1 MRVAGA
7 ARRPRAAS
15 SGRVA
20 GGPRGTAAPGATRAR
35 GAGAAGSARAARHG
49 VLAGAVL
56 LALAPPAAAQ
66 RPPTAVPCPQCIE
79 VPSWVGQFTVLA
91 GNAALGALSA
101 GILQELRGG
110 SFRDGFTRGAAGG
123 AVVYAGKRLAVQEF
137 GGAGLLGREVAAVGS
152 SMVRNAAE
160 ARPMLARLWLPVGP
174 VHVTWDRE
182 ALEGSGVHARV
193 DVIAA
198 ATLAWAVAEPELELD
213 WGRTLSAGAPV
224 FGVEEKLMTRPGQ
237 DIETTGMELSGSIL
251 LSDIELF
258 GTEYRRRVFAHERV
272 HVLQTDFFAR
282 AWSAPLVEWALG
294 EAPGGRRLGR
304 YLELDLADVMI
315 TALEIAAFKS
325 YEGRP
330 WELEAE
336 WLARR

>member
-1 MRVAGA
+1 MRVAA
-7 ARRPRAAS
+7 PPRSFRATSPRPRA
-15 SGRVA
+15 
-20 GGPRGTAAPGATRAR
+20 
-35 GAGAAGSARAARHG
+35 G
-49 VLAGAVL
+49 VLPPVLACAVL
-56 LALAPPAAAQ
+56 AALAAPAAAQ

-137 GGAGLLGREVAAVGS
+137 DGSGLLGRQVAAVGS

-160 ARPMLARLWLPVGP
+160 ARPALARLWLPVGP
-174 VHVTWDRE
+174 VQLTWDRQAE
-182 ALEGSGVHARV
+182 EGSGVHARL
-193 DVIAA
+193 DVLAA
-198 ATLAWAVAEPELELD
+198 ATLAWAAAEPQLELD

-224 FGVEEKLMTRPGQ
+224 FGVEEMLMRGPG
-237 DIETTGMELSGSIL
+237 DDFDTTGMEVSGTIL

-258 GTEYRRRVFAHERV
+258 GREYRRRVFAHERV

-282 AWSAPLVEWALG
+282 AWTAPLMEWAL
-294 EAPGGRRLGR
+294 EEIPGGRHVGR
-304 YLELDLADVMI
+304 FLDFDMADVLI

>member
-1 MRVAGA
+1 MSVAQS
-7 ARRPRAAS
+7 RHPFRATS
-15 SGRVA
+15 
-20 GGPRGTAAPGATRAR
+20 PGTASGLRR
-35 GAGAAGSARAARHG
+35 GA
-49 VLAGAVL
+49 LACAVL
-56 LALAPPAAAQ
+56 LALSAPAAAQ
-66 RPPTAVPCPQCIE
+66 RPPTAVPCPQCID
-79 VPSWVGQFTVLA
+79 VPSWVGQFTLLA

-110 SFRDGFTRGAAGG
+110 SFKDGFTRGAAGG

-160 ARPMLARLWLPVGP
+160 ARPVLARLWLPVGP
-174 VHVTWDRE
+174 VQLTWDRQ
-182 ALEGSGVHARV
+182 ATRGSGVQARV
-193 DVIAA
+193 DVMAA
-198 ATLAWAVAEPELELD
+198 AALGWAVAVPELELD
-213 WGRTLSAGAPV
+213 WKRTLSAGAPV
-224 FGVEEKLMTRPGQ
+224 FGVDEKLMRRPG
-237 DIETTGMELSGSIL
+237 DDFETTGIEVAGTIL

-258 GTEYRRRVFAHERV
+258 GDEYRRRVFAHERV

-294 EAPGGRRLGR
+294 EVPGGRRVGR
-304 YLELDLADVMI
+304 WLELDLADVMI